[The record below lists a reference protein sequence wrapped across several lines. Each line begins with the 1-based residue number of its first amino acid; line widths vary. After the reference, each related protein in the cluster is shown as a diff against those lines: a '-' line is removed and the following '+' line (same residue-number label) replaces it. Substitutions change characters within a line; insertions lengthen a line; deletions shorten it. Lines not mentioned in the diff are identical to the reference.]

1 MLKTVMMTRGYEV
14 NMELTLGKR
23 IEWLDYHLDAIADT
37 TSLIEKKQII
47 DSIPDV
53 IKRDFYYIL
62 EILDGQHKLGYT
74 FEYQPVSIFGI
85 GYSDRTC
92 KRQNNFLS
100 FEEYIQ
106 PLFNPV
112 NKHDLSYTYIAACSW
127 YCQEFGDFVE
137 PIVNRKLRLGIGKSL
152 LQKTSTAPMLAKK
165 YEGTITK
172 DAAYYITEKLDGNR
186 CIASF
191 DGKKWNFSSRNGKV
205 MHVNFDMSGLDTS
218 LVYDGEVLSPEQ
230 TAASI
235 ARAQGV
241 FKKMGGDF
249 NKTSGDINKHT
260 LDKKLVYNIFDIQE
274 QHMAYEQRREMLNEL
289 KPTSNDTRILPV
301 LAKYDKNIDPNI
313 YNLLDDVVKSG
324 GEGLMINTAS
334 GLYVP
339 KRTGD
344 LMKLKQVQTM
354 DMQVIDTEYGS
365 GKYEFAVGNL
375 ICEAILPNGSKITC
389 SVGTGLSDE
398 QRFKW
403 AMYPQLI
410 LGKIVEIAYFS
421 LSQSRDM
428 SGTTNYSLRF
438 PRLKQVR
445 RDKNETSTY

>member
-1 MLKTVMMTRGYEV
+1 
-14 NMELTLGKR
+14 MEMITLGRR
-23 IEWLDYHLDAIADT
+23 IEWLDYHLDAIAAT

-62 EILDGQHKLGYT
+62 EILDGQHKLEYT
-74 FEYQPVSIFGI
+74 FEYQPVSIFGL
-85 GYSDRTC
+85 GYADRTC

-106 PLFNPV
+106 PLFSPG
-112 NKHDLSYTYIAACSW
+112 NKHDLSYAYIAACSW
-127 YCQEFGDFVE
+127 YCQEFGDFIE

-172 DAAYYITEKLDGNR
+172 DDAYFITEKLDGNR
-186 CIASF
+186 CIAQF
-191 DGKKWNFSSRNGKV
+191 DGEKWTFTSRNGKP
-205 MHVNFDMSGLDTS
+205 MHVDFDMSGLDPNFT
-218 LVYDGEVLSPEQ
+218 YDGEILSNEQ
-230 TAASI
+230 TRASI
-235 ARAQGV
+235 KRAQGV
-241 FKKMGGDF
+241 YNKLYPDQF
-249 NKTSGDINKHT
+249 NRTSGLINSHAKN
-260 LDKKLVYNIFDIQE
+260 KALVYNIFDVQE
-274 QHMAYEQRREMLNEL
+274 CWTQYKDRRAVLDSMTPDGDNV
-289 KPTSNDTRILPV
+289 RILPV
-301 LAKYDKNIDPNI
+301 LMKYDKHIDQGV
-313 YNLLDDVVKSG
+313 YNLLDDIVKSG

-339 KRTGD
+339 KRTND
-344 LMKLKQVQTM
+344 LLKLKQVQTM
-354 DMQVIDTEYGS
+354 DMEVIDTEYGS
-365 GKYEFAVGNL
+365 GKYEFGVGNL
-375 ICEAILPNGSKITC
+375 ICEATLPNGSKITC

-421 LSQSRDM
+421 LSQSKDTI
-428 SGTTNYSLRF
+428 GTTTYSLRF